1 MTVVAPQSAIDIL
14 SIKSQLQQLKDL
26 QTSGALSDAAYQE
39 AKESLERKL
48 LDWVLRDTPVN
59 VSEAASAV
67 VETPSTP
74 ESSPLPSVPLAADE
88 QAHEKPSKGSLPA
101 VAGILALAALV
112 GGGYY
117 WFGRSEGMPVMPL
130 PASSLSTPL
139 MPKLAGSAS
148 AADKA
153 LHSTQAGDIGTLSD
167 KLAARLAKQPN
178 DPQGWVMLGRSY
190 NVLGRP
196 ADAVKAFEKAITM
209 LPDDKALLADYAA
222 AVAAVSGGGKVGDA
236 GLMAQAPA
244 PAPAQASTQALAS
257 KLTVSG
263 TVTLA
268 ASLLKKVQPTDTVFV
283 VARPPTGSRMPLAAR
298 RVQVKDLPLQ
308 FVLDDSMGMSPAVKL
323 STAGKVIVSA
333 RVSKSGNAIPEKGDL
348 SGEIGPVA
356 VGAKG
361 LAIEINTAV
370 K

>member
-1 MTVVAPQSAIDIL
+1 MTVVTPQPPIDIL

-48 LDWVLRDTPVN
+48 LDWVLRDIPVN

-67 VETPSTP
+67 VATPSTP
-74 ESSPLPSVPLAADE
+74 ESSPMSSVPLAADGP
-88 QAHEKPSKGSLPA
+88 AHETSSKGSLPVVA
-101 VAGILALAALV
+101 VVLVLAALV

-117 WFGRSEGMPVMPL
+117 WIGRSEGTPVMPL

-139 MPKLAGSAS
+139 MPKLAGSAP

-153 LHSTQAGDIGTLSD
+153 PHSTQAGDIGTLSD

-196 ADAVKAFEKAITM
+196 AEAVKAFEKAITM

-222 AVAAVSGGGKVGDA
+222 AVAAASSGSKVGDA
-236 GLMAQAPA
+236 GLMAQAPVQEST
-244 PAPAQASTQALAS
+244 PAIAST
-257 KLTVSG
+257 LTVSG
-263 TVTLA
+263 KVTLA
-268 ASLLKKVQPTDTVFV
+268 PSLLKNVQPTDTVFV
-283 VARPPTGSRMPLAAR
+283 VARPPTGSRMPLAAL

>member
-1 MTVVAPQSAIDIL
+1 MTDVSPQSAIDIL
-14 SIKSQLQQLKDL
+14 SIKNQLQQLKDL
-26 QTSGALSDAAYQE
+26 QSSGALSDAAYQE

-59 VSEAASAV
+59 VSQAASAV

-74 ESSPLPSVPLAADE
+74 ESSPMSSVPLAADE
-88 QAHEKPSKGSLPA
+88 RVHEKPSKSSLPV
-101 VAGILALAALV
+101 VAGILVLATLV

-117 WFGRSEGMPVMPL
+117 WFSRSEGTAMMPI

-153 LHSTQAGDIGTLSD
+153 PHSTQAGDIGTLAD

-196 ADAVKAFEKAITM
+196 ADAVKAFEKAVTM

-222 AVAAVSGGGKVGDA
+222 AVAAVSSGGKVGDA
-236 GLMAQAPA
+236 GLMAPA
-244 PAPAQASTQALAS
+244 PVSAQESTQAVAS

-263 TVTLA
+263 KVTLA
-268 ASLLKKVQPTDTVFV
+268 PSLLKNVQPTDTVFV
-283 VARPPTGSRMPLAAR
+283 VARPPTGSRMPLAAL

-361 LAIEINTAV
+361 LAIEIKTAV

>member
-1 MTVVAPQSAIDIL
+1 V
-14 SIKSQLQQLKDL
+14 
-26 QTSGALSDAAYQE
+26 
-39 AKESLERKL
+39 
-48 LDWVLRDTPVN
+48 
-59 VSEAASAV
+59 
-67 VETPSTP
+67 
-74 ESSPLPSVPLAADE
+74 
-88 QAHEKPSKGSLPA
+88 
-101 VAGILALAALV
+101 
-112 GGGYY
+112 
-117 WFGRSEGMPVMPL
+117 
-130 PASSLSTPL
+130 
-139 MPKLAGSAS
+139 
-148 AADKA
+148 
-153 LHSTQAGDIGTLSD
+153 GDIGTLSD

-178 DPQGWVMLGRSY
+178 DPQGWAMLGRSY

-196 ADAVKAFEKAITM
+196 SDAVKAYEKAIAM

-222 AVAAVSGGGKVGDA
+222 AVAAVSSGDKVGGA
-236 GLMAQAPA
+236 GLKVQASAQA
-244 PAPAQASTQALAS
+244 QERTQTPTS

-283 VARPPTGSRMPLAAR
+283 VARPPTGSRMPLAAL

-308 FVLDDSMGMSPAVKL
+308 FTLDDSMGMSPAVKL
-323 STAGKVIVSA
+323 SNAGKVIVSA

-348 SGEIGPVA
+348 SGETAPVV

>member
-1 MTVVAPQSAIDIL
+1 MTVFSPKSSIDIS
-14 SIKSQLQQLKDL
+14 SIKDQLQQIKVLHD
-26 QTSGALSDAAYQE
+26 SGTLNEASYME
-39 AKESLERKL
+39 AKEALERKL
-48 LDWVLRDTPVN
+48 LDWILRDEPATSTDSQPDRLLTSTTPG
-59 VSEAASAV
+59 SI
-67 VETPSTP
+67 P
-74 ESSPLPSVPLAADE
+74 EEIGPVLAGE
-88 QAHEKPSKGSLPA
+88 QSHEKSSKGPLWMG
-101 VAGILALAALV
+101 VGVLVLAALA

-117 WFGRSEGMPVMPL
+117 WFGQSEATPVISL

-139 MPKLAGSAS
+139 MPKLAGEKPAI
-148 AADKA
+148 DKA
-153 LHSTQAGDIGTLSD
+153 VPPTQAGDIGTLSE

-178 DPQGWVMLGRSY
+178 DPQGWAMLGRSY

-196 ADAVKAFEKAITM
+196 AEAVKAFERAIAM
-209 LPDDKALLADYAA
+209 LPDDKALLADYAV
-222 AVAAVSGGGKVGDA
+222 AVAAVASGGNGEQ
-236 GLMAQAPA
+236 MTQT
-244 PAPAQASTQALAS
+244 ASLAKEQERTQVQAS

-263 TVTLA
+263 TVSLA

-283 VARPPTGSRMPLAAR
+283 VARPPTGSRMPLAAL

-308 FVLDDSMGMSPAVKL
+308 FTLDDSMGMSPTVKL
-323 STAGKVIVSA
+323 STAGNVIVSA

-348 SGEIGPVA
+348 SGETVPVM